1 VGSEGEGSRGH
12 RWFAAYQ
19 ARAAEEAER
28 KGGAEHRRRLLE
40 GLGGDVLE
48 VGVGSGINFRH
59 YPATVQRVLAVEP
72 DPSFRERAAREA
84 EVAPV
89 PVDVVEGEAEHL
101 PAPDAS
107 MDAVVVAGVLCS
119 VPDQRRALA
128 EFARVLRPEGELR
141 FYEHVAADGGFLRAL
156 QRALDGT
163 VWPRLFAGCH
173 PARSTESAI
182 RDAGFEP
189 RRVERFAFHP
199 TLLSFPVTPRI
210 LGSAVKPG
218 ERPTSAV

>member
-1 VGSEGEGSRGH
+1 VESEGEGSRGH

-28 KGGAEHRRRLLE
+28 KGGAEHRRRLLD
-40 GLGGDVLE
+40 GLAGDVLE

-59 YPATVQRVLAVEP
+59 YPATVRRVLAVEP

-84 EVAPV
+84 EDAPIT
-89 PVDVVEGEAEHL
+89 VDVVEGDAEHL

-128 EFARVLRPEGELR
+128 EFARVLRPGGELR

-173 PARSTESAI
+173 PARSTERAML
-182 RDAGFEP
+182 DAGFRPEDT
-189 RRVERFAFHP
+189 VRFRFVP
-199 TLLSFPVTPRI
+199 TLLSYPVSPRI
-210 LGSAVKPG
+210 LGTARRAGSGAPQ
-218 ERPTSAV
+218 R